1 MPKWFFEKIKKIM
14 QTKFERFFLAYAAA
28 WSKTRFLPFFK
39 RGFAILDIFGK
50 IKMSKIKIGE

>member
-1 MPKWFFEKIKKIM
+1 M

-28 WSKTRFLPFFK
+28 WCKTRFLLFFK